1 MVAHLLKVHKPLIS
15 VNVPIHITLWTKKGT
30 SKKYPLNFNRFRQL
44 HIYEYGHLKEE
55 WNRIVLPLVQH
66 LPKLDKVE
74 ITYTLFTGSN
84 QKSDLMNWISVV
96 DKFFQDTLVKAGKLP
111 DDNYDF
117 VPLIHAIWGEVDK
130 SNPRVQVE
138 IKPYQN

>member
-1 MVAHLLKVHKPLIS
+1 MIS
-15 VNVPIHITLWTKKGT
+15 LPIHITIWTKKGT

-44 HIYEYGHLKEE
+44 HIYEYGTLKEE
-55 WNRIVLPLVQH
+55 WNRIVTPLVQS
-66 LPKLDKVE
+66 LPNFNGKVE
-74 ITYTLFTGSN
+74 ITYTLFTGSSH
-84 QKSDLMNWISVV
+84 KSDLMNWISVV

-117 VPLIHAIWGEVDK
+117 VPLIHAVWGEIDK

-138 IKPYQN
+138 IKPFQN